1 VRVNVTVPIG
11 PMATTA
17 IVSAAKWRARSS
29 RRRAHY
35 PAHDRADRPAHGG
48 SGHHAPVVPTVCVG
62 VAQAPKARQ
71 PSATHMTLFI
81 VLTFVPRCPAE
92 KRSER

>member
-1 VRVNVTVPIG
+1 
-11 PMATTA
+11 MATTV

-35 PAHDRADRPAHGG
+35 PAHDRADRPAT
-48 SGHHAPVVPTVCVG
+48 AAPATTPPVVPTVCVD